1 MNNQHFPRTMS
12 PENKPRF
19 GRPRLVAAA
28 WIVGLVICCSQS
40 AAAQPSGSHAS
51 QSILLAP
58 PQADRPTPIVVSFR
72 LLSMS
77 EINDEAE
84 TVAFSGILTLV
95 WKDERQAFDSV
106 MEGVGEKVFSGAYQ
120 FNEISPG
127 WYPQVTLAN
136 SGGQYDARA
145 VILRIKPDGTSTL
158 SEAFDAVAKVDL
170 NMRRFPFDRHR
181 LEAVFRVIGFPADEV
196 VLVASPDCAIVD
208 SSLTKMPQWTL
219 DGIDGAVRTTSQPDA
234 GEAAEASTFVVGVH
248 LRREPLFMLRL
259 VAMPLSLIVMLSW
272 SVFWMDRSSLGDR
285 MSVSFVG
292 ILTAVA
298 YQITLAEIV
307 PNVSYLTL
315 LNGFVNLSLLL
326 MSITAVINL
335 LVAAADRHGYE
346 RGDRIDRCCRWLFP
360 LAYFGL
366 NGIATAVVLLYF

>member
-1 MNNQHFPRTMS
+1 MNSPHFMSTIS
-12 PENKPRF
+12 PENKLRF
-19 GRPRLVAAA
+19 GRERFVAAIWFA
-28 WIVGLVICCSQS
+28 VLVGCCSQTV
-40 AAAQPSGSHAS
+40 AAQPLQASSS
-51 QSILLAP
+51 QSVLLAP
-58 PQADRPTPIVVSFR
+58 PTTDKPTPIVASFR
-72 LLSMS
+72 LLSIS
-77 EINDEAE
+77 EIDDEAE

-95 WKDERQAFDSV
+95 WKDERQAFDPV
-106 MEGVGEKVFSGAYQ
+106 AEGVGEKVFSGAYQ

-136 SGGQYDARA
+136 SGGQYDTRA

-158 SEAFDAVAKVDL
+158 SEAFDAVIKVELD
-170 NMRRFPFDRHR
+170 MRRFPFDRQR
-181 LEAVFRVIGFPADEV
+181 LDAVFKVIGFPADEV
-196 VLVASPDCAIVD
+196 ALAARPNCAIVD
-208 SSLTKMPQWTL
+208 SSLTKVPQWTL
-219 DGIDGAVRTTSQPDA
+219 ESFDGAVGTMPQPGAGDA
-234 GEAAEASTFVVGVH
+234 TGAATFVVSVH
-248 LRREPLFMLRL
+248 VRREPLFMLRL

-335 LVAAADRHGYE
+335 LVAAADRHGHE

-366 NGIATAVVLLYF
+366 TGIATAVVLLYF

>member
-1 MNNQHFPRTMS
+1 MNSQHFASTTML
-12 PENKPRF
+12 NDKPPFARQ
-19 GRPRLVAAA
+19 RLVAAA
-28 WIVGLVICCSQS
+28 WVVVLGICCSQT
-40 AAAQPSGSHAS
+40 AAAQPSGSHSS
-51 QSILLAP
+51 QSVLLAP
-58 PQADRPTPIVVSFR
+58 PPADEPAPIVASFR

-77 EINDEAE
+77 QMNDEAE

-95 WKDERQAFDSV
+95 WKDERQAFDPEE
-106 MEGVGEKVFSGAYQ
+106 EGVGEKVFSGAYQ

-136 SGGQYDARA
+136 SGGQYDTRA
-145 VILRIKPDGTSTL
+145 VSLRIKPDGTSTL

-170 NMRRFPFDRHR
+170 NMRRFPFDRQR
-181 LEAVFRVIGFPADEV
+181 LEAVFKVIGFNADEV
-196 VLVASPDCAIVD
+196 VLKAAPNCAIVD
-208 SSLTKMPQWTL
+208 GALTKMPQWTL
-219 DGIDGAVRTTSQPDA
+219 ESIDGAVRTTSQPDA
-234 GEAAEASTFVVGVH
+234 GAAAEASTFIVGVH
-248 LRREPLFMLRL
+248 LRRESLFMLRL

-315 LNGFVNLSLLL
+315 LNGFVNLSLLM

>member
-1 MNNQHFPRTMS
+1 MNSPHIMSTIS
-12 PENKPRF
+12 PENKLRF
-19 GRPRLVAAA
+19 GREPLVAAI
-28 WIVGLVICCSQS
+28 WFVMLGIFCSQTV
-40 AAAQPSGSHAS
+40 AARPSGSPSS
-51 QSILLAP
+51 QSVLLAP
-58 PQADRPTPIVVSFR
+58 PQADRPTPIVASFR

-158 SEAFDAVAKVDL
+158 SEAFDAVIKVELD
-170 NMRRFPFDRHR
+170 MRRFPFDRQR
-181 LEAVFRVIGFPADEV
+181 LDAVFKVIGFPADEV
-196 VLVASPDCAIVD
+196 ALVASPNCAIVD
-208 SSLTKMPQWTL
+208 SSLTKVPQWTL
-219 DGIDGAVRTTSQPDA
+219 EGFDGAVGTTNQPGAGDA
-234 GEAAEASTFVVGVH
+234 TAASTFVVSVQV
-248 LRREPLFMLRL
+248 RREPLFMLRL

-366 NGIATAVVLLYF
+366 NGIAAAVVLLYF